1 MLDLVGRSG
10 HSERVSRPRRIRL
23 VAAAVA
29 IALAG
34 CSSSGDLIDDTPST
48 EPSSDRPAPGPPE
61 AAMER
66 AAPWPDRP
74 VVDLR
79 FDASGGLETIRGT
92 ERVRFIAEERVCRL
106 VFRLWANKP
115 ALVEAGTELTVDR
128 VQVRSRPVRPTFRAA
143 GAPGSTPGSLMTVPI
158 RCLDPGRSIRVTL
171 DFHFTLGPDVRERMG
186 RSDDIA
192 WFATAFPLLAWQ
204 RDRGWATNPVV
215 PQFGEMV
222 SSEEF
227 RLRRLDVVVPESYEV
242 LGTGQ
247 SLGRRTGPRTGT
259 TVERFRAESVRD
271 VAVTVGELDV
281 VHRDIGDVRLHIG
294 APVTGTSMSLEDW
307 AGNQADAITALEEF
321 LGDFPYSDL
330 WVSVLPDGPGGI
342 EFPGAIQYGDADAA
356 DPFTAHVIVHETAHM
371 WFYGLVGNNQ
381 GTDPWLDESWATYA
395 EERVAG
401 ASPFDVAIPD
411 AVENHVG
418 ESMVWYSRP
427 DTFGGYGP
435 GVYIQGGEM
444 LREAMGSIDDDV
456 ADALLQGYVNANAH
470 AIATPSDVADAFSSE
485 PSFVEVL
492 REYGAVD

>member
-1 MLDLVGRSG
+1 VP
-10 HSERVSRPRRIRL
+10 RPRRIRL
-23 VAAAVA
+23 TAAAVA

-34 CSSSGDLIDDTPST
+34 CSSAGDLTDDTPTT
-48 EPSSDRPAPGPPE
+48 EPSPDRPALDQPE
-61 AAMER
+61 VTAER

-79 FDASGGLETIRGT
+79 FDASGSLQTIRGS
-92 ERVRFIAEERVCRL
+92 ERVRFIADERVCQL

-115 ALVEAGTELTVDR
+115 ALVDAGTELTVDR
-128 VQVRSRPVRPTFRAA
+128 VRVGRRPVQPAFRSA
-143 GAPGSTPGSLMTVPI
+143 GAPRSTPGSVMTVPI
-158 RCLDPGRSIRVTL
+158 RCLDPGTSITVTL
-171 DFHFTLGPDVRERMG
+171 DFHFTLGPDVGERMG
-186 RSDDIA
+186 RSDETA
-192 WFATAFPLLAWQ
+192 WFATAYPLLAWQ

-215 PQFGEMV
+215 RQFGEMA

-227 RLRRLDVVVPESYEV
+227 RLRHLQVVVPESYEV
-242 LGTGQ
+242 LGTGH
-247 SLGRRTGPRTGT
+247 SLGRRSGPRAGT
-259 TVERFRAESVRD
+259 AIERFRAESVRD

-281 VHRDIGDVRLHIG
+281 VHREIHGVRLPIG

-307 AGNQADAITALEEF
+307 ASDQADAITALEGF
-321 LGDFPYSDL
+321 LGDFPYADL
-330 WVSVLPDGPGGI
+330 WVSVLPDVPGGI
-342 EFPGAIQYGDADAA
+342 EFPGAIQYGDADAR
-356 DPFTAHVIVHETAHM
+356 DPYKEHVIVHETAHM

-427 DTFGGYGP
+427 DTFGGYGA

-444 LREAMGSIDDDV
+444 LRKAMGSVDAEV
-456 ADALLQGYVNANAH
+456 TDALLQGYINANAH
-470 AIATPSDVADAFSSE
+470 AIATPSDVAHAFSSE
-485 PSFVEVL
+485 PSVVEVL